1 MQIAHSIKDSVYH
14 PLETFSVAFCIRQ
27 LALGCLGSRLT
38 GGCNTGQLDKGFF
51 FVLYF
56 YPLLVSPVR
65 SFLGVG
71 PHHFRMI
78 TPSCHPN
85 IVSLTRV
92 PSKFS
97 TRFS

>member
-51 FVLYF
+51 LSYTFTHCLSLLYVAF
-56 YPLLVSPVR
+56 SGLDP
-65 SFLGVG
+65 
-71 PHHFRMI
+71 I
-78 TPSCHPN
+78 TSG
-85 IVSLTRV
+85 
-92 PSKFS
+92 
-97 TRFS
+97 